1 MARVDVS
8 VSSDLSPERAWALA
22 SNLSR
27 FDEWLTI
34 FDGWKS
40 PVPSEIGKGTTV
52 SSSIKVK
59 GFRNTIHWE
68 VTDYDAPTCIE
79 MRGRG
84 RGGVRISLN
93 LSITEDQPGTDQS
106 GTAFHLVAELSGALL
121 NGPVGALVARVLRSD
136 VENSVR
142 NLALLGTDAVSS
154 TRTHHK

>member
-8 VSSDLSPERAWALA
+8 VSSDLPPERAWALA
-22 SNLSR
+22 SNLNR

-40 PVPSEIGKGTTV
+40 PVPAEIDKGTTV
-52 SSSIKVK
+52 SSCIKVK

-68 VTDYDAPTCIE
+68 VTDYDAPKCIE

-93 LSITEDQPGTDQS
+93 MTITDDQPGT
-106 GTAFHLVAELSGALL
+106 TFHLVAELAGALL
-121 NGPVGALVARVLRSD
+121 NGPVGSLVARVLRSD

-142 NLALLGTDAVSS
+142 NLALLGTDSVSS
-154 TRTHHK
+154 TRTHDK